1 MMILLREGAII
12 IKKKKQIKFKKLIMF
27 KKIMRDYWLCK
38 INEKK
43 KKD

>member
-1 MMILLREGAII
+1 MMILLKEGAII
-12 IKKKKQIKFKKLIMF
+12 IKKKKKIKFRKLIMC

-43 KKD
+43 KKE